1 MNDNQLIKLLKEE
14 GYPSHMIENT
24 ILKLRKL
31 SYPID
36 ESFENWCTTGVLP
49 LYCIGGYT
57 FEKLTQDYKMKPV
70 GAFLTL
76 DWLVREPEKASAAL
90 LKGKK

>member
-1 MNDNQLIKLLKEE
+1 MKDDELIKLLMEE

-24 ILKLRKL
+24 ILKLKKL
-31 SYPID
+31 SSPID
-36 ESFENWCTTGVLP
+36 ESFEKWCTTGALP
-49 LYCIGGYT
+49 LNCIGGYT

-76 DWLVREPEKASAAL
+76 DWLVREPGKASAAL